1 MHQRVFGVKLAF
13 TLLLVLFAI
22 PGAAQALDPRR
33 APPDEERLLYAS
45 VPDIQLTTST
55 GRQVTLSAT
64 SGGRPLL
71 LTFVF
76 TRCAGVCSPFMR
88 SWRSAERSAGRPAAY
103 SRLVLSFDPRDTPAD
118 MAMLAHHLDVESEED
133 WTFAIAAPAEVRRLA
148 DATGFWYE
156 WDRNLNQFDH
166 PAMLVGIR
174 SGRLVRLLVGGSVT
188 SARLDELVREVSG
201 VFVPSYPLPSRARFR
216 CVQFDGT
223 TGRVVLDWGF
233 ALLLVPVFSTSM
245 ATMGLFMVGARSRA
259 SRYRR
264 EDTVAR
270 PFDNL

>member
-13 TLLLVLFAI
+13 TLLLMLSTTPA
-22 PGAAQALDPRR
+22 AAQALDPRR
-33 APPDEERLLYAS
+33 APPDEERLLYAP

-55 GRQVTLSAT
+55 GRQVALSAT
-64 SGGRPLL
+64 TGGRPLL

-88 SWRSAERSAGRPAAY
+88 SWRSAERGAGRRTAY

-118 MAMLAHHLDVESEED
+118 MARLAHHLDVEPDED
-133 WTFAIAAPAEVRRLA
+133 WTFAIAAPGEVRRLA

-233 ALLLVPVFSTSM
+233 GLLLVPVFSTSM

-259 SRYRR
+259 SRCR
-264 EDTVAR
+264 EDTLAR
-270 PFDNL
+270 PVDNP

>member
-1 MHQRVFGVKLAF
+1 MRQRVFGVRLALV
-13 TLLLVLFAI
+13 LLLTLFTTQA
-22 PGAAQALDPRR
+22 AAQAVDPRL
-33 APPDEERLLYAS
+33 APPDEERLLNAS

-55 GRQVTLSAT
+55 GRQVALSAT

-76 TRCAGVCSPFMR
+76 TRCVGVCSPFLR
-88 SWRSAERSAGRPAAY
+88 SWRSAERSVGRSAAY

-118 MAMLAHHLDVESEED
+118 MAMLAHHLDVESSED
-133 WTFAIAAPAEVRRLA
+133 WTFAIAAPGEVRRLA
-148 DATGFWYE
+148 EAVGFWYE
-156 WDRNLNQFDH
+156 WDRNLSQFDH
-166 PAMLVGIR
+166 PAMIVGIR
-174 SGRLVRLLVGGSVT
+174 KGRLVRLLVGGSVT

-259 SRYRR
+259 SRQR
-264 EDTVAR
+264 TLSALGR
-270 PFDNL
+270 PG

>member
-1 MHQRVFGVKLAF
+1 MRQRVFGVRLAF
-13 TLLLVLFAI
+13 TLLLALSAS
-22 PGAAQALDPRR
+22 PAAAQALDPRR
-33 APPDEERLLYAS
+33 APPDEERLLYAP
-45 VPDIQLTTST
+45 VPDIQLTTSA
-55 GRQVTLSAT
+55 GKQVTLSAI

-88 SWRSAERSAGRPAAY
+88 SWRSAERSDRRPAAY

-118 MAMLAHHLDVESEED
+118 MAMLAHHLDVEPGEE
-133 WTFAIAAPAEVRRLA
+133 WTFAIAAPGEVRRLA
-148 DATGFWYE
+148 EATGFWYE

-166 PAMLVGIR
+166 PAMIVGIR
-174 SGRLVRLLVGGSVT
+174 KGRLVRLLVGGSVT

-216 CVQFDGT
+216 CVQFDGA
-223 TGRVVLDWGF
+223 TGRIVLDWGF

-245 ATMGLFMVGARSRA
+245 ATMGLFMVGARSRG
-259 SRYRR
+259 SRHRR
-264 EDTVAR
+264 EDTVVGR
-270 PFDNL
+270 FEQL

>member
-1 MHQRVFGVKLAF
+1 MRQRVVGVRLMLA
-13 TLLLVLFAI
+13 LLLTLSAG
-22 PGAAQALDPRR
+22 PAAAQALDPRR
-33 APPDEERLLYAS
+33 APPDEERLLYTI
-45 VPDIQLTTST
+45 VPDIQLTTSIGT
-55 GRQVTLSAT
+55 QVTLSEA
-64 SGGRPLL
+64 SRGRPLL

-88 SWRSAERSAGRPAAY
+88 SWRSAEWNVGRPAAY

-118 MAMLAHHLDVESEED
+118 MEMFAHHLDMESGED
-133 WTFAIAAPAEVRRLA
+133 WTFAIAAPGEVSRLA

-188 SARLDELVREVSG
+188 SARLDEMVREVSG

-259 SRYRR
+259 SRCR
-264 EDTVAR
+264 EDTLAR
-270 PFDNL
+270 PVDNP